1 MAETVTSGAG
11 AGTGLRA
18 VSLRRRMALAT
29 LAGGL
34 GALAQ
39 APFNL
44 WPLGLIGLACLF
56 ALFRSTERAKPA
68 FWIGWAG
75 GTGYFAVALNW
86 IVEPFLVEI
95 ARYGWMAPFALV
107 FLAGGL
113 ALFWGAAFVVAG
125 WANGRARSGAL
136 AWIAALTGA
145 ELLRSYIFTGFPW
158 ALIGYTLSAS
168 PAAQYAAF
176 IGPHGLTVFALICA
190 VSLWRLARPGALL
203 RRALPATLCA
213 LLLVAALPLS
223 RPVAPAPDAPIIRLV
238 QPNAP
243 QREKWDPAHITTFFR
258 RQIDYTAAPPN
269 TAPPALIVW
278 PETAIPWLL
287 RNADDA
293 LSIIAAAAKG
303 TPVIL
308 GLRRLDGARL
318 LNSAVLLTPDGA
330 PAAIYD
336 KYHLVPFGEYMPLG
350 DFLTRFGIH
359 GLAAR
364 EGHGYS
370 AGPGPTLMTLPGI
383 GPALPLICY
392 EAVFPQDVG
401 AAPAR
406 PRLLLQI
413 TNDAWFGRFSGPF
426 QHLQQARM
434 RAIEQ
439 GLPMVRV
446 ANTGVSA
453 MIGPHGIV
461 QRQIPLGTQGFVDAP
476 LPPALPP
483 TLYARTGDWPAL
495 ILVIAALGGAVLRRR
510 RFPIDP
516 AQPTA

>member
-1 MAETVTSGAG
+1 MTDNRLSAGRAG
-11 AGTGLRA
+11 ARLHS
-18 VSLRRRMALAT
+18 VSLLRRMGLAA
-29 LAGGL
+29 LAGGV

-44 WPLGLIGLACLF
+44 WPLGLVGLACLF
-56 ALFRSTERAKPA
+56 ALFHATNGVKPA

-86 IVEPFLVEI
+86 IVEPFLVDI

-107 FLAGGL
+107 LLAGGL
-113 ALFWGAAFVVAG
+113 ALFWGAASG
-125 WANGRARSGAL
+125 LARRLGGSGL

-176 IGPHGLTVFALICA
+176 IGPHGLTAFALACA
-190 VSLWRLARPGALL
+190 VSLWHLTKPTPVILRAAPTALCGALL
-203 RRALPATLCA
+203 L
-213 LLLVAALPLS
+213 AAIPLS
-223 RPVAPAPDAPIIRLV
+223 HPVPPTPDAPVIRLI

-243 QREKWDPAHITTFFR
+243 QREKWDPAYVSTFFR
-258 RQIDYTAAPPN
+258 RQIEFTAAPSQ

-278 PETAIPWLL
+278 PETAIPWLME
-287 RNADDA
+287 NADDA
-293 LSIIAAAAKG
+293 LSIIAGTAGG
-303 TPVIL
+303 TPVIV
-308 GLRRLDGARL
+308 GLRRLDGPRL
-318 LNSAVLLTPDGA
+318 LNSLALLNPDGS
-330 PAAIYD
+330 PAAVYD

-350 DFLTRFGIH
+350 DFLARFGIH
-359 GLAAR
+359 GLAAQ

-370 AGPGPTLMTLPGI
+370 PGPGPALITLPGI

-392 EAVFPQDVG
+392 EAVFPQDVN
-401 AAPAR
+401 AAPSR
-406 PRLLLQI
+406 PRLLLQV

-453 MIGPHGIV
+453 MIGPRGTV
-461 QRQIPLGTQGFVDAP
+461 QHQIALGTAGFVDAP
-476 LPPALPP
+476 LPPTLPP
-483 TLYARTGDWPAL
+483 TLYSRTGDLPAL
-495 ILVIAALGGAVLRRR
+495 IVVLGALALLAYRR
-510 RFPIDP
+510 RFRH
-516 AQPTA
+516 